1 MRKVKRRSIRECA
14 PFKNQESLDNKVS
27 RALIAAVVVVVI
39 LLFFFGKLTTDD
51 RCTAAETTLD
61 CSIAR
66 AKHVTEVNDITCN
79 YDRLIS
85 GRGALTRS
93 SETEVTLEPPVV

>member
-1 MRKVKRRSIRECA
+1 M
-14 PFKNQESLDNKVS
+14 S
-27 RALIAAVVVVVI
+27 RALIAAVIVVI

-51 RCTAAETTLD
+51 RCTATETTLAR
-61 CSIAR
+61 AR

-85 GRGALTRS
+85 GRGRPRSCTRS
-93 SETEVTLEPPVV
+93 SEQKLL